1 MNSHS
6 VANAPES
13 DARRDFLKQA
23 GLASLTIALP
33 IAAVAQTPPA
43 APPVPAGPPV
53 PPPRRPQSFIRI
65 DADGRVTFILPTSEM
80 GQGAH
85 TGQAQILAEELGAD
99 WKRIAIE
106 MPPRPAPDYRSS
118 IGQMRSV
125 GSFGI
130 RMWHDPLRRAAAQAR
145 TVLIQ
150 AAATRLN
157 VEPASLDT
165 HEGFVVHAAS
175 RRRVP
180 FGNLVEDAARL
191 AVPADPAL
199 RPDSQRTLT
208 GQAVRRLD
216 TPSKVR
222 GEAQFAVDTKLPGM
236 LYGAVRLAPV
246 YTAEV
251 ASIDEASVRGMPGV
265 VAVARVPRGA
275 VVIAESWWQAKMAA
289 EALAI
294 RFTETAHDT
303 LTTDEINRRM
313 KAGLDATDV
322 PMSVRRGDAAAAFSS
337 AAQVVEADYAV
348 PLLAHVCMEPI
359 AGTARASADSAE
371 LWLGTQGHDTVRMG
385 LERACGLKNEQL
397 HLHTTYLGGGFGR
410 KTHAEIA
417 IQAVMASR
425 AVQGRP
431 VKVIWQRAD
440 DIQQGQYR
448 QTMMA
453 RFRAALDSNGQITAM
468 RVRVSGPQMGR
479 QYGNTA
485 PANNI
490 DNFSLGGL
498 VDMRY
503 QVPAFELDHAV
514 VDLPIPLCPW
524 RSIANSFTGFWV
536 ETFINECAV
545 AARQDP
551 LAFRRAHLKG
561 QPRMLAVLD
570 RVAESSRWSSPPPA
584 GVHRGMAV
592 VDSYGSPVAQ
602 VVEARMVDGKARVD
616 RVHVAIDCGR
626 AINPGQVRQ
635 QMHGS
640 VVEALGAAL
649 QGKITLRNG
658 RAEQSNFG
666 DYPVLR
672 MNEVPEVV
680 THIVEIGSPLG
691 GAGEPGIP
699 PTAPAL
705 IGAIQSA
712 TGRFVRSLPLS
723 DHNFG

>member
-1 MNSHS
+1 MKTRTTSHIS
-6 VANAPES
+6 G
-13 DARRDFLKQA
+13 ARRDFLKQTGA
-23 GLASLTIALP
+23 ASLTIALP
-33 IAAVAQTPPA
+33 ITAFAQAPIAGAPA
-43 APPVPAGPPV
+43 APP
-53 PPPRRPQSFIRI
+53 PRQPQSFIRI
-65 DADGRVTFILPTSEM
+65 DATGLVTFILPTCEM
-80 GQGAH
+80 GQGIH
-85 TGQAQILAEELGAD
+85 TGQAQILAEELGAN
-99 WKRIAIE
+99 WKTIAID
-106 MPPRPAPDYRSS
+106 MPPRPTSDYRLP

-130 RMWHDPLRRAAAQAR
+130 RIWHDPLRRAGAQAR
-145 TVLIQ
+145 TVLVQ
-150 AAATRLN
+150 AAATRLK
-157 VEPASLDT
+157 VDPASLDT
-165 HEGFVVHAAS
+165 RDGFVVHAAS

-180 FGNLVEDAARL
+180 FGELVTDAARL
-191 AVPADPAL
+191 PVPTDPVL
-199 RPDSQRTLT
+199 RPASQRTLT
-208 GQAVRRLD
+208 GKTIPRLD

-222 GEAQFAVDTKLPGM
+222 GEARYAVDTELPGM

-246 YTAEV
+246 YAADV
-251 ASIDEASVRGMPGV
+251 DSIDEASVRGMPGV

-275 VVIAESWWQAKMAA
+275 VVVAESWWQAKMAA
-289 EALAI
+289 ETLAI
-294 RFTETAHDT
+294 QFTETPHDKLST
-303 LTTDEINRRM
+303 EEINQRM
-313 KAGLDATDV
+313 KAALDATNV
-322 PMSVRRGDAAAAFSS
+322 PMSVRRGDTAAAFSS
-337 AAQVVEADYAV
+337 AAQVVEAEYTV

-359 AGTARASADSAE
+359 AGTARATADSAE
-371 LWLGTQGHDTVRMG
+371 LWLGTQGHDSVRMG

-431 VKVIWQRAD
+431 VKVIWQRTD

-453 RFRAALDSNGQITAM
+453 RFRAALDASGQITAM
-468 RVRVSGPQMGR
+468 RIRVSGPQMGR
-479 QYGNTA
+479 QYNYNIQ
-485 PANNI
+485 NNI
-490 DNFSLGGL
+490 DPFSLGGL
-498 VDMRY
+498 IDMRY
-503 QVPAFELDHAV
+503 ELPALEMDHAE

-524 RSIANSFTGFWV
+524 RSIANSYTGYWL

-570 RVAESSRWSSPPPA
+570 RVAQSARWSTPPAA
-584 GVHRGMAV
+584 GVHRGLAV
-592 VDSYGSPVAQ
+592 VDCYGSPVAQ
-602 VVEARMVDGKARVD
+602 VVEARMVDGKVQVD

-649 QGKITLRNG
+649 RAKITLKDG
-658 RAEQSNFG
+658 RAEQSSFG

-672 MNEVPEVV
+672 MHEVPEVV
-680 THIVEIGSPLG
+680 TEIVEIGSPLG
-691 GAGEPGIP
+691 GVGEPGVP

-705 IGAIQSA
+705 IAAIQSA

-723 DHNFG
+723 DHNLA

>member
-1 MNSHS
+1 MITHT
-6 VANAPES
+6 APDAPTS
-13 DARRDFLKQA
+13 DARRVFLRQA
-23 GLASLTIALP
+23 SVASLTITFQLKTF
-33 IAAVAQTPPA
+33 AQTPVPA
-43 APPVPAGPPV
+43 AGAPAT
-53 PPPRRPQSFIRI
+53 PPPRQPQSFIRI
-65 DADGRVTFILPTSEM
+65 DADGRVTFILPTCEM
-80 GQGAH
+80 GQGIH

-99 WKRIAIE
+99 WKTIAIE
-106 MPPRPAPDYRSS
+106 MPPRPTSDYRLP

-130 RMWHDPLRRAAAQAR
+130 RIWHDPLRRAAAQAR
-145 TVLIQ
+145 TLLVQ

-157 VEPASLDT
+157 VDPGGLDT
-165 HEGFVVHAAS
+165 RDGFVVHQAS
-175 RRRVP
+175 RRRLS
-180 FGNLVEDAARL
+180 FGELVEDAARL
-191 AVPADPAL
+191 PVPTDPVL

-208 GQAVRRLD
+208 GKTIPRLD
-216 TPSKVR
+216 TPAKVR
-222 GEAQFAVDTKLPGM
+222 GEARYAVDTQLPGM

-246 YTAEV
+246 YAADV
-251 ASIDEASVRGMPGV
+251 ARIDEESVRGMPGV

-275 VVIAESWWQAKMAA
+275 VVVAESWWQAKMAA

-294 RFTETAHDT
+294 HFTETPHDHLST
-303 LTTDEINRRM
+303 EDINQRM

-322 PMSVRRGDAAAAFSS
+322 PMSVRRGDAAAAFSN
-337 AAQVVEADYAV
+337 AAQVVQAEYAV

-359 AGTARASADSAE
+359 AGTARATADSAE
-371 LWLGTQGHDTVRMG
+371 LWLGTQGHDSVRMG

-397 HLHTTYLGGGFGR
+397 HMHTTYLGGGFGR

-431 VKVIWQRAD
+431 VKVIWQRTN

-453 RFRAALDSNGQITAM
+453 RFRAALDANGQITAM
-468 RVRVSGPQMGR
+468 RIRVSGPQMGR
-479 QYGNTA
+479 QYNLNIQ
-485 PANNI
+485 NNI
-490 DNFSLGGL
+490 DPFSLGGL
-498 VDMRY
+498 IDMRY
-503 QVPAFELDHAV
+503 ELPAFEMDHAV
-514 VDLPIPLCPW
+514 LDLPIPLCPW
-524 RSIANSFTGFWV
+524 RSIANSYTGFWL

-545 AARQDP
+545 AVRQDP
-551 LAFRRAHLKG
+551 LAFRRAHLNG

-570 RVAESSRWSSPPPA
+570 RVAQSARWSLPA
-584 GVHRGMAV
+584 APGVHRGMAV

-602 VVEARMVDGKARVD
+602 VVEARMVDGKVRVD

-626 AINPGQVRQ
+626 AINPGQIRQ

-649 QGKITLRNG
+649 RAKITLGQG

-672 MNEVPEVV
+672 MHEVPQVV
-680 THIVEIGSPLG
+680 TQIVEIGSPLG
-691 GAGEPGIP
+691 GVGEPGVP

-705 IGAIQSA
+705 IAAIQAA

-723 DHNFG
+723 DHNLA

>member
-1 MNSHS
+1 MN
-6 VANAPES
+6 NPTAPHTPAS
-13 DARRDFLKQA
+13 GARRDFLKQA
-23 GLASLTIALP
+23 GVASLTIALP
-33 IAAVAQTPPA
+33 MTALAQTPAPATGAPA
-43 APPVPAGPPV
+43 APP
-53 PPPRRPQSFIRI
+53 PRQPQSFIRI
-65 DADGRVTFILPTSEM
+65 DANGQVTFILPTCEM
-80 GQGAH
+80 GQGIH
-85 TGQAQILAEELGAD
+85 TGQAQILAEELGAN
-99 WKRIAIE
+99 WKTITID
-106 MPPRPAPDYRSS
+106 MPPRPTSDYRLP

-130 RMWHDPLRRAAAQAR
+130 RIWHDPLRRAAAQAR
-145 TVLIQ
+145 TVLVQ
-150 AAATRLN
+150 AAAARLE
-157 VEPASLDT
+157 VDPASLDT
-165 HEGFVVHAAS
+165 RDGFVVHAAS
-175 RRRVP
+175 QRRLP
-180 FGNLVEDAARL
+180 FGLLVADAARL
-191 AVPADPAL
+191 PVPTEPVL
-199 RPDSQRTLT
+199 RPDAQRTLT
-208 GQAVRRLD
+208 GKTIPRLD
-216 TPSKVR
+216 TPAKVR
-222 GEAQFAVDTKLPGM
+222 GEARYAVDTKLPGM

-246 YTAEV
+246 YAADV
-251 ASIDEASVRGMPGV
+251 ASFDEASVRAMPGV

-275 VVIAESWWQAKMAA
+275 VVIAGSWWQAKMAA

-294 RFTETAHDT
+294 RFTETPHDKLST
-303 LTTDEINRRM
+303 EEINQRM
-313 KAGLDATDV
+313 KAGLDATNV
-322 PMSVRRGDAAAAFSS
+322 PMSVRRGDAAAAFAS
-337 AAQVVEADYAV
+337 AAQVVEAEYAV
-348 PLLAHVCMEPI
+348 PLLTHVCMEPI
-359 AGTARASADSAE
+359 AGTARATADHAE
-371 LWLGTQGHDTVRMG
+371 LWLGTQGHDSVRMG

-453 RFRAALDSNGQITAM
+453 RFRAALDANGQITAM
-468 RVRVSGPQMGR
+468 RIRVSGPQMGR
-479 QYGNTA
+479 QYNYNIQ
-485 PANNI
+485 NNI
-490 DNFSLGGL
+490 DPFSLSGL
-498 VDMRY
+498 IDMRY
-503 QVPAFELDHAV
+503 ELPALEMDHAV

-524 RSIANSFTGFWV
+524 RSIANSYTGFWL

-570 RVAESSRWSSPPPA
+570 RVAQSARWSSPPAA
-584 GVHRGMAV
+584 GVHRGLAV
-592 VDSYGSPVAQ
+592 VDCYGSPVAQ
-602 VVEARMVDGKARVD
+602 VVEARMVDGKVRVE

-626 AINPGQVRQ
+626 AINPGQIRQ

-649 QGKITLRNG
+649 RARITLKDG
-658 RAEQSNFG
+658 RAEQTNFG

-672 MNEVPEVV
+672 MHEVPQVV
-680 THIVEIGSPLG
+680 TEIVEIGSPLG
-691 GAGEPGIP
+691 GVGEPGVP

-705 IGAIQSA
+705 IAAIQSA

-723 DHNFG
+723 DHNLV